1 MTRMFEERY
10 SLLFSR
16 VIDGLDIE
24 ITSWTVLAST
34 SVEKADQSQSASA
47 FKHETSRD
55 MRQMADL
62 ANGEIL
68 DAAVFKRQQ
77 LSHGSIVKGPAIIT
91 EAETTILVPRG
102 GLALQHDDGTIDL
115 RLDGHLLE
123 DNIAAGDDH
132 A

>member
-1 MTRMFEERY
+1 MFEERY

-16 VIDGLDIE
+16 VVDGLDIE

-34 SVEKADQSQSASA
+34 PVQKTDPSQPARA
-47 FKHETSRD
+47 LKHETSASI
-55 MRQMADL
+55 RQMADL
-62 ANGEIL
+62 ANGEML
-68 DAAVFKRQQ
+68 NAAVFKRQQ

-115 RLDGHLLE
+115 RLDGHMPE
-123 DNIAAGDDH
+123 GDMEGGDDH